1 MPHLPFRQWLGDDN
15 DSCLPVLDQEGIARV
30 LLKVD
35 SRVRAVLGNGPNPSI
50 TPRDLEQIQVTNYA
64 RLGGV
69 SPSQAPAAQ
78 ADHRFRR
85 RQKKPCHGGACRSEH
100 GQSEDDPKHPSAAG
114 GAAWNVEKWN
124 LGV

>member
-35 SRVRAVLGNGPNPSI
+35 SRVRAVLGNGPNPSM

-69 SPSQAPAAQ
+69 SPSQAPAA
-78 ADHRFRR
+78 
-85 RQKKPCHGGACRSEH
+85 
-100 GQSEDDPKHPSAAG
+100 
-114 GAAWNVEKWN
+114 
-124 LGV
+124 